1 MEGVMAPA
9 ALCTIRTEDRS
20 RAPGAA
26 SRERRQYTLGGSKM
40 IWVTAYRSILP
51 SISSAS
57 TQTGKQPAVPP
68 MMLHWRLN
76 KSNGMLDILKPY
88 GL

>member
-1 MEGVMAPA
+1 MAPA

-57 TQTGKQPAVPP
+57 NLEATTTAAPALRQESSQLCPP
-68 MMLHWRLN
+68 
-76 KSNGMLDILKPY
+76 
-88 GL
+88 